1 MLLGRPEVQKCST
14 KKKLFCKLQMIR
26 NQCYYLVANGLTMQH
41 HSGHFCKNSSY
52 NININVLQENY
63 TKQMIVLLL
72 QALALHYVKAQL
84 PCISIDLASLPTN
97 KYIMY
102 GSVIAL
108 QFNIP
113 LICNTVSSD
122 NLVWSQFLY
131 QLSQQHTLECTN
143 SCDLVLGH
151 ACSNRACLSNQRKL
165 YIDWHQK
172 TESNWWV
179 FCFLA
184 TEAEQSATVSSHHLD
199 ENFRKLWLSAS
210 VLYMAYLYVFLD
222 LICRSNF

>member
-1 MLLGRPEVQKCST
+1 
-14 KKKLFCKLQMIR
+14 MIR

-72 QALALHYVKAQL
+72 QDLALHYVKAQL

-143 SCDLVLGH
+143 SCDLILGH
-151 ACSNRACLSNQRKL
+151 ACSNRACLSNQTKL

-184 TEAEQSATVSSHHLD
+184 SCRTESDCFFSPLGIKLSETVVKCFCFVHCISLCIFGSHLPQQ
-199 ENFRKLWLSAS
+199 LLMAMLGCVLS
-210 VLYMAYLYVFLD
+210 D
-222 LICRSNF
+222 